1 MIRNL
6 ITVLSALKMRNFTRI
21 FPNIFG
27 GGSPPPPHPPLQKGG
42 GASLPLAPPGKG
54 AFAPPYGISQL
65 RP

>member
-27 GGSPPPPHPPLQKGG
+27 GAHTPPLTPPSERG